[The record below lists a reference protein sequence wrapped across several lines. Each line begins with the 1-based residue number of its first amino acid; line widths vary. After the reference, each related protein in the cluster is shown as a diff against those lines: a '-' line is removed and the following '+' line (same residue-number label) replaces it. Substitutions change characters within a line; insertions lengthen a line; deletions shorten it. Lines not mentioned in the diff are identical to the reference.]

1 MSSTLMDVG
10 RMAPSGSSVVY
21 CASSK
26 AGTLEKSNALSAVSS
41 ARFVARR
48 LGSSCCAFFSA
59 DGDFGGFGGGADAF
73 CGVSLGLAPDQE
85 GDGFWL
91 AGGGGEGRGGDGGG
105 GDGGGGRGGSGYRG
119 GGGYLSLKERDAAAS
134 KAACSSFF
142 SSSFF
147 SNSRWRARCSSCTF
161 SSSSI
166 MLMIALTCSLT
177 ASSFSATLASDGPLY
192 DSRSDGIWCSTK
204 SLSRSCVSAISLVSE
219 LAGRRSTASRA
230 GLSWSSRTPK
240 MEPSSCAARKAL
252 AKRCCSGESEAIA
265 SANALCDGSCSR
277 RSGIRSSSLFCR
289 MNACFGSKV
298 CVPPTVPSRTTNEE
312 NWRARA
318 CR

>member
-41 ARFVARR
+41 GRFAARR

-59 DGDFGGFGGGADAF
+59 DGDFGGFGA
-73 CGVSLGLAPDQE
+73 E
-85 GDGFWL
+85 
-91 AGGGGEGRGGDGGG
+91 GGG
-105 GDGGGGRGGSGYRG
+105 GDGDADGGGGLG
-119 GGGYLSLKERDAAAS
+119 GGGYSLEERDAAAS

-142 SSSFF
+142 SSSFL
-147 SNSRWRARCSSCTF
+147 NSRWRARCSSCTF

-166 MLMIALTCSLT
+166 MLIIALTCSLT
-177 ASSFSATLASDGPLY
+177 ASSFSATLAPDGPLY
-192 DSRSDGIWCSTK
+192 DSRSDGIWYSTK

-219 LAGRRSTASRA
+219 LAGRWSTASRA

-240 MEPSSCAARKAL
+240 TEPSSCAARKAL

-265 SANALCDGSCSR
+265 SAKALCDGSCSR
-277 RSGIRSSSLFCR
+277 RSGIRSSSLFCK
-289 MNACFGSKV
+289 MKACFGSKV
-298 CVPPTVPSRTTNEE
+298 CEPPTVPSRTTNEE
-312 NWRARA
+312 NWRACA